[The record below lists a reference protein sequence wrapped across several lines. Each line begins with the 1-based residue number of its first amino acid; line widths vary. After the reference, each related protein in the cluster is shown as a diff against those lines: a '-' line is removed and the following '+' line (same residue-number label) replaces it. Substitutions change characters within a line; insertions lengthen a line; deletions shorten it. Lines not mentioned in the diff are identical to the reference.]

1 MSSNLSIYSH
11 SYKGN
16 DRLIEL
22 NIYKEELYDVKH
34 KLEKELK
41 ELKIKQG
48 KLPDY
53 AFRIIENEFKQR
65 FEMLKWMIN
74 ECLSEI
80 KEIKQKN
87 QIL

>member
-11 SYKGN
+11 KHKGN

-22 NIYKEELYDVKH
+22 NIYKEELYDVKR

-41 ELKIKQG
+41 ELRSKQG

-80 KEIKQKN
+80 EKTKTKK
-87 QIL
+87 